1 MRIEGLRVR
10 DFRNVEE
17 AEIAFR
23 TNRTVVLGPNGE
35 GKTNLLEAVHLLC
48 TTRAFRSSRLKQLT
62 RAHQPGFALHG
73 RFETDLRGTREG
85 RVKSEGAAL
94 IFELDGQPA
103 RRVGEYFGRFP
114 LVLLS
119 PESLGLTQG
128 PPELRRRFVDRLLSW
143 TSPAYLDDLLRYQRA
158 LRQRT
163 ALLAEGGPRAG
174 GLDAWEEELVRLGL
188 AIVSRRAAFLAEFG
202 PAFALWHKER
212 FGERGG
218 ARLDY
223 RPALDAGASPEA
235 LAQVFA
241 ERRDADR
248 QRGWTALGPQRDE
261 LEIELEGRPLRS
273 FGSQGQHKLVGL
285 CLALAEAEL
294 LRVKTGEL
302 PILALDD
309 LFGLLDDGRIAAIAG
324 QVAQDMQLLITTT
337 SPRHLDVLGTQPLQV
352 LHCRGGRYRE
362 DGAAA

>member
-10 DFRNVEE
+10 DFRNVES

-48 TTRAFRSSRLKQLT
+48 TTRAFRTSRLKQLT
-62 RAHQPGFALHG
+62 RANQPGFALHG
-73 RFETDLRGTREG
+73 RFSTELRGEREG
-85 RVKSEGAAL
+85 RVKCENSAL

-128 PPELRRRFVDRLLSW
+128 PPDQRRRFLDRLLSW

-163 ALLAEGGPRAG
+163 ALLAEGGLRAE
-174 GLDAWEEELVRLGL
+174 GLDAWEEELVRLGQ
-188 AIVSRRAAFLAEFG
+188 AIVLRRAEFLAEFA
-202 PAFALWHKER
+202 PVFAAWHGGR
-212 FGERGG
+212 FAEEGA

-223 RPALDAGASPEA
+223 RPALDVGADAAG
-235 LAQVFA
+235 LAGEWA
-241 ERRDADR
+241 DRRESDR
-248 QRGWTALGPQRDE
+248 QRGWASLGPQRDE

-294 LRVKTGEL
+294 LRQKTGEL

-324 QVAQDMQLLITTT
+324 QVDPGMQLLITTT
-337 SPRHLDVLGTQPLQV
+337 SPRHLEVLGAQPLQV
-352 LHCRGGRYRE
+352 LRCRGGRYE
-362 DGAAA
+362 DEAAA